1 MRKEVATI
9 SQYAKA
15 KSVRGQLK

>member
-9 SQYAKA
+9 SQNAKA